1 MLLVSQWRMYSFV
14 NLWFLA
20 ICDTCDDVWLASI
33 MCDWWYWIL
42 RGAIWYVPAMSA
54 TTEVLV
60 DFIRSLCNVV
70 CMNVTVTLWHYLL
83 LWVCVCVSVC
93 FWLSVHVSVYVRACV
108 YVDVCVYVR
117 VRVLYVM
124 KMIDLRPPHLCHFRI
139 ANYHSYT
146 LLALLAMM
154 EIICIPWHQP
164 GPGHNPLSHSLSLSR
179 CPRPSHHCQE
189 IQLFKY

>member
-1 MLLVSQWRMYSFV
+1 MICTCYERNNRGPCGFYSQSVQCSVYEC
-14 NLWFLA
+14 N
-20 ICDTCDDVWLASI
+20 CD
-33 MCDWWYWIL
+33 
-42 RGAIWYVPAMSA
+42 
-54 TTEVLV
+54 
-60 DFIRSLCNVV
+60 
-70 CMNVTVTLWHYLL
+70 TVTLFIA
-83 LWVCVCVSVC
+83 VSVC
-93 FWLSVHVSVYVRACV
+93 LCFCVFLTVCACIRVCACV

-124 KMIDLRPPHLCHFRI
+124 KMIDLRPPLLCHFLI
-139 ANYHSYT
+139 VNYHSYT